1 MVLILL
7 QFLDVHDISLKEID
21 VTNKVDEL
29 IVSSHGE
36 IVDEGVELAHL
47 LLDTL
52 DSLFEDLVEVS
63 LILRHLDFL
72 LLGGDVVCS
81 GHVTH
86 TCTLSSAICSRLSWN
101 SSLTLSNLELI
112 WIVLKLDSNGLI
124 RTFLVDLIDML
135 GSILQKSLPNIFFV
149 SIRAPLLDGGS
160 NMRILRENLLKQ
172 ELFSQRKCF
181 NFLHNHED
189 KL

>member
-36 IVDEGVELAHL
+36 VVDEGVELAHL

-52 DSLFEDLVEVS
+52 DSLFKDLVEVS

-72 LLGGDVVCS
+72 LLGRDVVRS
-81 GHVTH
+81 GHVSH
-86 TCTLSSAICSRLSWN
+86 TCTLSSAISSRLSWN
-101 SSLTLSNLELI
+101 PSLTLSNLELI
-112 WIVLKLDSNGLI
+112 WIVLKLDSN
-124 RTFLVDLIDML
+124 
-135 GSILQKSLPNIFFV
+135 
-149 SIRAPLLDGGS
+149 
-160 NMRILRENLLKQ
+160 
-172 ELFSQRKCF
+172 
-181 NFLHNHED
+181 
-189 KL
+189 